1 MLASQPIPVQNPEK
15 INCPMNDALQNLAAA
30 TRRTPPTVVGP
41 ARKLRFAGYFALACL
56 VGLLLMLAP
65 LLYFFRHFETQ
76 ALQDRETQRN
86 IAITHSFT
94 TQLWP
99 SYVAYVQGASRLG
112 QPQLAQS
119 PQASSLR
126 RDVLQQMLGLSLV
139 EVRLYDLHGLTV
151 FSTDTRQIGQD
162 RSGEAGVQAAIA
174 GQVLSQMRLGSQAG
188 STDKEVRDLVTSY
201 LPIRRSA
208 DQAPQGVLE
217 LSSDVSEDMALLGLR
232 TQQISVVV
240 CGSLAAFYL
249 FLYFL
254 MRRADRGL
262 RRQAHR
268 ESLALEAMLNHQAL
282 HDPLTG
288 LPNRE
293 SLARQMDTLLRTM
306 QANSQKCAVLCLGL
320 DGFKEINDSV
330 GHQVGDAAL
339 LEVGR
344 RLETEFGDTDI
355 TARMGGDEF
364 VVTIAAFGAAVAVE
378 RIVLA
383 VERIQRAVS
392 GQPIVF
398 NGHDL
403 SLTASVGVAIYP
415 DDGKSVAELLQ
426 AADMALSH
434 AKKAGR
440 NGYQFHTVGM
450 NDHALA
456 MLRVERDLRRALD
469 EEQFVLH
476 YQPKIDLETGQ
487 ITGAEALVRWEHPT
501 RGLVGPG
508 EFILMAE
515 ERGLIVALGEWVMH
529 EACRQNKAWQQ
540 VGMAPLP
547 IAINLSALHFQQST
561 LLRDVQQTL
570 QDHALPARCLEL
582 ELTESSILQDSHTTI
597 ATMNRLKAV
606 GVMLA
611 LDDFG
616 TGYSS
621 LSQLKGLPLDN
632 LKLDQS
638 FVRGL
643 PDDSDDLAICT
654 AVIAMGRALGLKVI
668 AEGVESTEQLAV
680 LRGLGCGVGQGYL
693 FARPLPAQQ
702 FLDFVQ
708 QHGDEEVTA
717 FSQLGLNTHL

>member
-1 MLASQPIPVQNPEK
+1 MK
-15 INCPMNDALQNLAAA
+15 DALQNSDEAAA
-30 TRRTPPTVVGP
+30 AHSAAPRKLAVAP
-41 ARKLRFAGYFALACL
+41 ARKFQLVPYFAVTSLL
-56 VGLLLMLAP
+56 GLLLVLAP
-65 LLYFFRHFETQ
+65 LVYFYRHFAAQ
-76 ALQDRETQRN
+76 ALQERETRN
-86 IAITHSFT
+86 QLDISRSFASR
-94 TQLWP
+94 LWP
-99 SYVAYVQGASRLG
+99 QYAAYVQGAALLDK
-112 QPQLAQS
+112 QQLAQS
-119 PQASSLR
+119 PELAGLQK
-126 RDVLQQMLGLSLV
+126 DVLQHMQGLPVVLV
-139 EVRLYDLHGLTV
+139 KIYDRHGLTV
-151 FSTDTRQIGQD
+151 FSTNAAQIGEEKGMDARVQGAITGKVSSAMD
-162 RSGEAGVQAAIA
+162 STSLPGAAEAGGRELFSSYVPLRLRDNQAPEA
-174 GQVLSQMRLGSQAG
+174 VLEIGSDA
-188 STDKEVRDLVTSY
+188 SDY
-201 LPIRRSA
+201 LDALSRSA
-208 DQAPQGVLE
+208 QQLTLVVL
-217 LSSDVSEDMALLGLR
+217 G
-232 TQQISVVV
+232 T
-240 CGSLAAFYL
+240 LAVLYAFL
-249 FLYFL
+249 FSIV
-254 MRRADRGL
+254 RRADSNL
-262 RRQAHR
+262 RRQARR
-268 ESLALEAMLNHQAL
+268 ENLAHEALLNHQAL

-293 SLARQMDTLLRTM
+293 SLARHMDALLRTM
-306 QANSQKCAVLCLGL
+306 QAAGQKCAVLCLGL

-344 RLETEFGDTDI
+344 RLETEFGDSDI

-364 VVTIAAFGAAVAVE
+364 VVTLAGFTAAVAVE

-383 VERIQRAVS
+383 VERIQRAVAS
-392 GQPIVF
+392 RPIMYS
-398 NGHDL
+398 GHDL

-415 DDGKSVAELLQ
+415 DDGRNVAELLQ

-440 NGYQFHTVGM
+440 NGYQFHTIGM

-469 EEQFVLH
+469 EDQFVLH
-476 YQPKIDLETGQ
+476 YQPKIDLETGH

-508 EFILMAE
+508 EFILVAE

-540 VGMAPLP
+540 AGMAPLP
-547 IAINLSALHFQQST
+547 IAINLSAVHFQQST

-570 QDHALPARCLEL
+570 YDHALPSRCLEL
-582 ELTESSILQDSHTTI
+582 ELTESSILQDTKTTI
-597 ATMNRLKAV
+597 STMNRLKAV

-680 LRGLGCGVGQGYL
+680 LRALGCDVGQGYL

-708 QHGDEEVTA
+708 QHGDDEVTA
-717 FSQLGLNTHL
+717 FSQLGLSAGGF

>member
-1 MLASQPIPVQNPEK
+1 
-15 INCPMNDALQNLAAA
+15 MNDEPQKPAHAAALAATTTTGTAPVA
-30 TRRTPPTVVGP
+30 TRRFRLV
-41 ARKLRFAGYFALACL
+41 RYFALASL
-56 VGLLLMLAP
+56 VGLLLVLAP
-65 LLYFFRHFETQ
+65 LVSIYRHFAIE
-76 ALQDRETQRN
+76 ALQDHATLANTAATQ
-86 IAITHSFT
+86 AFASSV
-94 TQLWP
+94 WP
-99 SYVAYVQGASRLG
+99 KYAAYVQGASRMSK
-112 QPQLAQS
+112 QQQADNPQLLA
-119 PQASSLR
+119 LR
-126 RDVLQQMLGLSLV
+126 RDVLQQLKGLSV
-139 EVRLYDLHGLTV
+139 PMVRIYDLHGLTV
-151 FSTDTRQIGQD
+151 FSTDERQIGEEK
-162 RSGEAGVQAAIA
+162 GNEAGVKAALA
-174 GQVLSQMRLGSQAG
+174 GKPWSLLEAEMPSNAMDKAAPERRLI
-188 STDKEVRDLVTSY
+188 TSY
-201 LPIRRSA
+201 LPIRVDDNHPPEGVLQLYGDASA
-208 DQAPQGVLE
+208 D
-217 LSSDVSEDMALLGLR
+217 MAQLQSTLGRMTLLVFG
-232 TQQISVVV
+232 T
-240 CGSLAAFYL
+240 LAALYA
-249 FLYFL
+249 FLYAIVH
-254 MRRADRGL
+254 RADRNL
-262 RRQAHR
+262 RRQAQS
-268 ESLALEAMLNHQAL
+268 ESLAHEAMLNHQAL

-293 SLARQMDTLLRTM
+293 SLTRQMDALLRNM
-306 QANSQKCAVLCLGL
+306 QAAGQKCAVLCLGL

-339 LEVGR
+339 LQVGR
-344 RLETEFGDTDI
+344 RLETEFGNSDI

-364 VVTIAAFGAAVAVE
+364 VVTIAGFTASVAVE

-392 GQPIVF
+392 GEPIVAS
-398 NGHDL
+398 GHDL

-440 NGYQFHTVGM
+440 NSYQFHTVGM

-469 EEQFVLH
+469 EDQFVLH
-476 YQPKIDLETGQ
+476 YQPKIDLETGH

-508 EFILMAE
+508 EFILVAE
-515 ERGLIVALGEWVMH
+515 ERGLIIALGEWVMH
-529 EACRQNKAWQQ
+529 EACAQNKAWQQ
-540 VGMAPLP
+540 AGMAPLP
-547 IAINLSALHFQQST
+547 IAINLSAVHFQQPT

-570 QDHALPARCLEL
+570 YDHALPARCLEL
-582 ELTESSILQDSHTTI
+582 ELTESSILQDTSTTI
-597 ATMNRLKAV
+597 ATMERLKAV

-643 PDDSDDLAICT
+643 PNDSDDLAICT

-680 LRGLGCGVGQGYL
+680 LRALGCDVGQGYL
-693 FARPLPAQQ
+693 FARPLPAEQ

-708 QHGDEEVTA
+708 QHGDDEVTA
-717 FSQLGLNTHL
+717 FAQLGLVRTF

>member
-1 MLASQPIPVQNPEK
+1 MK
-15 INCPMNDALQNLAAA
+15 DALQNPAEADAAYSANPRDPLAA
-30 TRRTPPTVVGP
+30 PP
-41 ARKLRFAGYFALACL
+41 RKFHLVRYFAITSLI
-56 VGLLLMLAP
+56 GLLLVLAP
-65 LLYFFRHFETQ
+65 LLFFYHQFATA
-76 ALQDRETQRN
+76 ALQDRETRN
-86 IAITHSFT
+86 NLALTRSFASR
-94 TQLWP
+94 LWP
-99 SYVAYVQGASRLG
+99 QYAAYVQGAAHL
-112 QPQLAQS
+112 S
-119 PQASSLR
+119 PQQLTQGPDLARLR
-126 RDVLQQMLGLSLV
+126 RDVQQQMQGLPVVL
-139 EVRLYDLHGLTV
+139 VRLYDRHGLTV
-151 FSTDTRQIGQD
+151 FSTDAAQIGEQ
-162 RSGEAGVQAAIA
+162 RSGDAGVLGAIA
-174 GQVLSQMRLGSQAG
+174 GRTLSEIASQADGPGQSGG
-188 STDKEVRDLVTSY
+188 SRNLISSYVPVRLDDSQ
-201 LPIRRSA
+201 P
-208 DQAPQGVLE
+208 PEGVLE
-217 LSSDVSEDMALLGLR
+217 VGTDASDYLAVLGR
-232 TQQISVVV
+232 SMQQIVALV

-249 FLYFL
+249 FLHL
-254 MRRADRGL
+254 LVRRADRNL
-262 RRQAHR
+262 RRQAQR
-268 ESLALEAMLNHQAL
+268 ESLAHEAMLNHQAL

-293 SLARQMDTLLRTM
+293 SLARHMDSLLRTM
-306 QANSQKCAVLCLGL
+306 QASNQKCAVLCLGL

-344 RLETEFGDTDI
+344 RLETEFGDSDI

-364 VVTIAAFGAAVAVE
+364 VVTLAGFTAAVAVE

-383 VERIQRAVS
+383 VERIQRTVAS
-392 GQPIVF
+392 RPIMYS
-398 NGHDL
+398 GHDL
-403 SLTASVGVAIYP
+403 SLTASVGVAIFP
-415 DDGKSVAELLQ
+415 DDGKTVAELLQ

-469 EEQFVLH
+469 EDQFVLH
-476 YQPKIDLETGQ
+476 YQPKIDLETGH

-501 RGLVGPG
+501 RGLVGPS
-508 EFILMAE
+508 EFILVAE

-540 VGMAPLP
+540 AGMAPLP
-547 IAINLSALHFQQST
+547 IAINLSAVHFQQST

-570 QDHALPARCLEL
+570 YDHALPARCLEL
-582 ELTESSILQDSHTTI
+582 ELTESSILQDTQTTI
-597 ATMNRLKAV
+597 ATMNRLKDV
-606 GVMLA
+606 GLMLA

-668 AEGVESTEQLAV
+668 AEGVESTDQLAV
-680 LRGLGCGVGQGYL
+680 LRALGCDVGQGYL

-708 QHGDEEVTA
+708 QHGDDEVTA
-717 FSQLGLNTHL
+717 FAQLGLSRSF